1 MEELGV
7 KFLLYL
13 YYFGRPAILVAG
25 LVLGVVIICTKDNI
39 TKLLGA
45 MITIGSISGLIRA
58 AYDIVIHFAGMET
71 MNIFAKTNNTAQIL
85 FNVASGVLLYLYAKK
100 RYGTKLVTGIILIVV
115 APTLSSVFAVIFNK
129 VAANIDFDNPAQYSY
144 LYTTITLIIGLAFS
158 TIWLIIFFKN
168 RHKENELKLLWLGRA
183 WGVASTAF
191 NLVISIFMLFAL
203 NGNPSHHDIYDA
215 QAIRDEILMISTLV
229 VGVLNLLMN
238 IYVVVKGR
246 KASKNIESAVAG
258 E

>member
-25 LVLGVVIICTKDNI
+25 LALGVVIICIKDKI

-100 RYGTKLVTGIILIVV
+100 RYGTKLVTGIILIVGGH
-115 APTLSSVFAVIFNK
+115 TLSSVFAVIFNK
-129 VAANIDFDNPAQYSY
+129 VATNIDFDNPEQYGHLLS
-144 LYTTITLIIGLAFS
+144 IVTLITGLAFS

-183 WGVASTAF
+183 LIVASAVF
-191 NLVISIFMLFAL
+191 SLVNSFYMFFAL
-203 NGNPSHHDIYDA
+203 NGNPSYADRFDA
-215 QAIRDEILMISTLV
+215 QEIYAASLMIGSLV
-229 VGVLNLLMN
+229 ADALNLLMN
-238 IYVVVKGR
+238 IYIVVKGR
-246 KASKNIESAVAG
+246 KASKNIEPAIAG

>member
-1 MEELGV
+1 MGELDV
-7 KFLLYL
+7 TFLLYL

-100 RYGTKLVTGIILIVV
+100 RYGTKLVTGIILIVGG
-115 APTLSSVFAVIFNK
+115 PTLSSVIAVIFNK
-129 VAANIDFDNPAQYSY
+129 VAANIDFDNPAQYGY
-144 LYTTITLIIGLAFS
+144 LLNTITLITGLAFS
-158 TIWLIIFFKN
+158 TVWLIIFIKN
-168 RHKENELKLLWLGRA
+168 RYKENELKLLWLGRA
-183 WGVASTAF
+183 VGVASTAL
-191 NLVISIFMLFAL
+191 NLVINIFMVFAL
-203 NGNPSHHDIYDA
+203 NGNPSYADRFDA
-215 QAIRDEILMISTLV
+215 QEIYATSLMIGSLV
-229 VGVLNLLMN
+229 ADALNLLMN
-238 IYVVVKGR
+238 IYIVVKGC
-246 KASKNIESAVAG
+246 KASKDIEPAVAG

>member
-100 RYGTKLVTGIILIVV
+100 RYGTKLVTGIILIVGG
-115 APTLSSVFAVIFNK
+115 PTLSSVIAVIFNK
-129 VAANIDFDNPAQYSY
+129 VATNINFDNPAQYGY
-144 LYTTITLIIGLAFS
+144 LLNTITLITGLAFS
-158 TIWLIIFFKN
+158 TVWLIIFIKN

-183 WGVASTAF
+183 LGVASTAL
-191 NLVISIFMLFAL
+191 NLVINIFMIFAL
-203 NGNPSHHDIYDA
+203 NGNTSYADRFDAYDIYA
-215 QAIRDEILMISTLV
+215 TSLMIGSLV
-229 VGVLNLLMN
+229 ADALNLLMN

-246 KASKNIESAVAG
+246 KASKNIEPAVS
-258 E
+258 

>member
-1 MEELGV
+1 MGELGV
-7 KFLLYL
+7 TFLLYL

-100 RYGTKLVTGIILIVV
+100 RYGTKLVTGIILIVGGH
-115 APTLSSVFAVIFNK
+115 TLSPVFAVIFNK
-129 VAANIDFDNPAQYSY
+129 VATNIDFDNPAQYSY
-144 LYTTITLIIGLAFS
+144 LFNTITLITGLAFS
-158 TIWLIIFFKN
+158 TVWLIIFIKN
-168 RHKENELKLLWLGRA
+168 RYKENELKLLWLGRA
-183 WGVASTAF
+183 VGVASTAL
-191 NLVISIFMLFAL
+191 NLVINTFMIFAL
-203 NGNPSHHDIYDA
+203 NGNTSYADRFDAYDIYA
-215 QAIRDEILMISTLV
+215 TSLMIGSLV
-229 VGVLNLLMN
+229 ADALNLLMN

-246 KASKNIESAVAG
+246 KASKNIEPAVS
-258 E
+258 

>member
-1 MEELGV
+1 MGDLGTA
-7 KFLLYL
+7 FLLYL

-100 RYGTKLVTGIILIVV
+100 RYGTKLVTGIILIVGG
-115 APTLSSVFAVIFNK
+115 PTLSSVIAVIFNK
-129 VAANIDFDNPAQYSY
+129 VATNINFDNPAQYSY
-144 LYTTITLIIGLAFS
+144 LFNTITLITGLAFS
-158 TIWLIIFFKN
+158 TVWLIIFIKN

-183 WGVASTAF
+183 LIVASAVF
-191 NLVISIFMLFAL
+191 SLVNNFYMFFAL
-203 NGNPSHHDIYDA
+203 NGNTSYADRFDAYEIYA
-215 QAIRDEILMISTLV
+215 TSLMIGSLV
-229 VGVLNLLMN
+229 ADALNLLMN

-246 KASKNIESAVAG
+246 KALKNIEPAVS
-258 E
+258 

>member
-100 RYGTKLVTGIILIVV
+100 RYGTKLVTGIILIVGG
-115 APTLSSVFAVIFNK
+115 PTLSSVIAVIFNK
-129 VAANIDFDNPAQYSY
+129 VATNINFDNPAQYGY
-144 LYTTITLIIGLAFS
+144 LLNIITLITGLAFS
-158 TIWLIIFFKN
+158 TVWLIIFIKN

-183 WGVASTAF
+183 LGVASTAL
-191 NLVISIFMLFAL
+191 NLVINTFMIFAL
-203 NGNPSHHDIYDA
+203 NGNTSYADRFDAYEIYA
-215 QAIRDEILMISTLV
+215 TSLMIGSLV
-229 VGVLNLLMN
+229 ADALNLLMN

-246 KASKNIESAVAG
+246 KASKNIEHAVAG

>member
-13 YYFGRPAILVAG
+13 YYFGRPAILVTG
-25 LVLGVVIICTKDNI
+25 LALGIVIICTKDNI

-85 FNVASGVLLYLYAKK
+85 FSVASGVLLYLYAKK
-100 RYGTKLVTGIILIVV
+100 RYGTKLVTGIILIVGG
-115 APTLSSVFAVIFNK
+115 PTLSSVIAVIFNK
-129 VAANIDFDNPAQYSY
+129 VATNINFDNPAQYGY
-144 LYTTITLIIGLAFS
+144 LLNTITLITGLAFS
-158 TIWLIIFFKN
+158 TVWLIIFIKN

-183 WGVASTAF
+183 LGVASTAL
-191 NLVISIFMLFAL
+191 NLVINIFMIFAL
-203 NGNPSHHDIYDA
+203 NGNTSYADRFDA
-215 QAIRDEILMISTLV
+215 QEIYAASLMIGSLV
-229 VGVLNLLMN
+229 ADALNLLMS
-238 IYVVVKGR
+238 IYIVVKGR
-246 KASKNIESAVAG
+246 KASKNIEPAVAG